1 MEAYKE
7 EWRTLRN
14 SEADRE
20 KMPIS
25 AAKPK
30 APKVNPLSIE
40 SVPPRRSLTL
50 AEYKKR
56 RGIVTKEN

>member
-1 MEAYKE
+1 MEAGKE

-14 SEADRE
+14 TETDRD
-20 KMPIS
+20 KMPNS

-30 APKVNPLSIE
+30 APKVNPLSIK
-40 SVPPRRSLTL
+40 SVTPRRSLTL

-56 RGIVTKEN
+56 RGLI